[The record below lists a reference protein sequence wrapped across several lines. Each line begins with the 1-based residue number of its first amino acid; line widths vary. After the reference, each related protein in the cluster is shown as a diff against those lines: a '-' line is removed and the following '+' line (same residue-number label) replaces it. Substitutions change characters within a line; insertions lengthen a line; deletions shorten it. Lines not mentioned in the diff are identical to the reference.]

1 MEKEIEQLF
10 AQVQPLVDRIPGI
23 AIIVYNLLTILV
35 HTPLFFLVVIS
46 FGFWIR
52 GFMIVNTVA
61 PVYIQLLLP
70 RLNSRI
76 CF

>member
-35 HTPLFFLVVIS
+35 HTPFLSVVIS